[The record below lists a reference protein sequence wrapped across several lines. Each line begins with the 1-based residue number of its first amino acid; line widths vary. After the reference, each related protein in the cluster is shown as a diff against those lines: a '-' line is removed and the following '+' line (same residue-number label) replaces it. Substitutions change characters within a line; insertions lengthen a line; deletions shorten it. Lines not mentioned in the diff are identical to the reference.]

1 MEFSPFDPKQAS
13 EEDLVAFHA
22 LDEAVTR
29 VDRPGAPPRSYAAFV
44 DFVNVCS
51 IGSMPIFPW
60 VARRDGRIIA
70 YTLFQVPQEENTNMG
85 IIEIHVDPGLRRQGV
100 GTEFLRAMLRE
111 VRVLGRTR
119 VFGAN
124 VLEGSDGEH
133 WAKSVGLVPV
143 HAYAVQHLNVS
154 DTDPALWDVPVPD
167 GYRLVQWTGRAPEE
181 ILPSYAPARHAISDA
196 PDGDGTWQEPD
207 WTPER
212 VRKEEAARA
221 EQRTEQRVVVAV
233 HVETGETVGLTE
245 LLIRAGRPEMAHQM
259 DTAVLRGH
267 RGHGLGRCIKAAM
280 MRTLVMERPEAVQ
293 VATGNAVDNLYMI
306 RVNHQIG
313 YKTVRTIVHFEAD
326 LEDVEKRCASTQSI

>member
-22 LDEAVTR
+22 LDEAAALI
-29 VDRPGAPPRSYAAFV
+29 DRPGAPPRSYEAFV
-44 DFVNVCS
+44 EFVSACS

-60 VARRDGRIIA
+60 VARRDSRIIA

-111 VRVLGRTR
+111 VRALGRTR
-119 VFGAN
+119 VLGAN

-133 WAKSVGLVPV
+133 WAKSVGLVRV
-143 HAYAVQHLNVS
+143 HGYVVQHLDVS

-181 ILPSYAPARHAISDA
+181 ILTSYARARHAISDA
-196 PDGDGTWQEPD
+196 PDGDGTWQDPD

-212 VRKEEAARA
+212 VRKEEAARV
-221 EQRTEQRVVVAV
+221 EQRMEQRVVVAV
-233 HVETGETVGLTE
+233 HVESGETVGLTE
-245 LLIRAGRPEMAHQM
+245 LLIRAGRPAMAHQM
-259 DTAVLRGH
+259 DTAVLSGH

-280 MRTLVMERPEAVQ
+280 MRTLVMERPETVQ
-293 VATGNAVDNLYMI
+293 VATGTAVDNRYMI

-313 YKTVRTIVHFEAD
+313 YQTVRTIVHFEAD
-326 LEDVEKRCASTQSI
+326 LEDLEKRCASTQSM